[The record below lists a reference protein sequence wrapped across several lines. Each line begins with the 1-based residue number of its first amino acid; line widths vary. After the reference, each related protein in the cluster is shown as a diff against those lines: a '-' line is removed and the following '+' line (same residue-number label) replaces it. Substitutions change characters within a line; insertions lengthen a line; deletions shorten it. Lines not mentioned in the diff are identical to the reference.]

1 MSGTKDN
8 QAAGAKAPVATA
20 AKDTEAGIVAPG
32 RSVMVGRTRHGPGT
46 TVHLPAEEIAN
57 LRALGFL
64 LDPEKPLPE
73 ASQGPEYHRSRSD
86 FVRAR

>member
-1 MSGTKDN
+1 MSGTRDN
-8 QAAGAKAPVATA
+8 PAAGAKAPVAA
-20 AKDTEAGIVAPG
+20 AAAAEDGIVAPG

-46 TVHLPAEEIAN
+46 ALRLPLAEIAH

-64 LDPEKPLPE
+64 LDPEKPLPA

-86 FVRAR
+86 TVRPR